1 MNHRIVA
8 GILVLLVGG
17 LVGSASATRSPARS
31 LGAGVLVSDATG
43 ATHARGL
50 WLVSPDGRRT
60 RLLSRRWSPIAWSRR
75 GVAVLPARGAA
86 RSPIVVLSGRRTVR
100 VPGSRDAA
108 CVAWSSDG
116 RSLTYVTGTSALL
129 HGPGPKDDT
138 WTVTGTLWV
147 ARLAA
152 PRAPEP
158 IAQGVFPSTGCPSW
172 SPAGATLAFVVKA
185 ADSEW
190 QLVEAQGAASTTVAT
205 LRTPTPSTYS
215 RTFAWSRD
223 GSLVFVDGNELF
235 RFAQGIASRIGG
247 ADSLSPVEAQG
258 TADGRSRFMRALS
271 VSPDGRRIA
280 ASIGGATGIFSAS
293 DGALLRI
300 APGFLKGWAGNVGV
314 LTERV
319 YGIGGLVL
327 FRYAFDPGDAGRAL
341 QETFKLNVVTDP
353 DGRWFAFPNPH
364 GVQVDFRRL
373 SGERLRRVWLPFL
386 YPWVIAAVATDGRV
400 APSVVD

>member
-1 MNHRIVA
+1 
-8 GILVLLVGG
+8 
-17 LVGSASATRSPARS
+17 
-31 LGAGVLVSDATG
+31 LGAGVLVSDATNSIY
-43 ATHARGL
+43 ARGL

-60 RLLSRRWSPIAWSRR
+60 RLLTRRWSPIAWSPR

-86 RSPIVVLSGRRTVR
+86 RSPLVVLNGRRAVR

-108 CVAWSSDG
+108 CVGWSSDG
-116 RSLTYVTGTSALL
+116 RSLTYVTGTRALL

-138 WTVTGTLWV
+138 GTVTGTLWV

-158 IAQGVFPSTGCPSW
+158 IARGVFPSTGCPSW
-172 SPAGATLAFVVKA
+172 SSADATLAFVVKTSEA
-185 ADSEW
+185 EW
-190 QLVEAQGAASTTVAT
+190 QLVEARRAVATTVAT

-235 RFAQGIASRIGG
+235 RFAQGTASRIGS

-258 TADGRSRFMRALS
+258 TADGRSRFMRVLG
-271 VSPDGRRIA
+271 VSPDGRTIA

-300 APGFLKGWAGNVGV
+300 APGFLRGWTGNVGV
-314 LTERV
+314 LTEHLD
-319 YGIGGLVL
+319 GGFGPTL

-341 QETFKLNVVTDP
+341 QHYFKLNVVTDP
-353 DGRWFAFPNPH
+353 DGRWFAFPNLY
-364 GVQVDFRRL
+364 GVQVDFRRT

-386 YPWVIAAVATDGRV
+386 NPWLIAAVAADGRV
-400 APSVVD
+400 APSVD